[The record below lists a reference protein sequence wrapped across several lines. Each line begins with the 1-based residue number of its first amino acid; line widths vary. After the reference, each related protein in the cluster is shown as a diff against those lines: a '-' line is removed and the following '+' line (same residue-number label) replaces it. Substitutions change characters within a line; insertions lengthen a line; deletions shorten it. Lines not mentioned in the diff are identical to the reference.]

1 MCSYN
6 MLKAWMQKDS
16 DRPLGADKHLI
27 AGTVAGIYSTN
38 LVPEIKIQKN
48 IMLSGMRLTSEANLN
63 KNKRMFDRQE
73 TFLHCVYE
81 TYQLQRQKK
90 NKNLWFLKI
99 PNSWPPCKVC

>member
-73 TFLHCVYE
+73 TFLHWVYE
-81 TYQLQRQKK
+81 TFQLQWQKK